1 VTNFLRISV
10 CCFRLLL
17 LLTCSLASLAQAE
30 HAGTSDLRDGSVLT
44 VESGGKFDHPT
55 EARKLYRRYKKNYD
69 KAIIAIACVRSPK
82 CIEPE
87 DEVLRYSQDAL
98 KVLQKLDQLA
108 SEGDVAASFYRGL
121 IAFERG
127 GYYENQA
134 TQITHPD
141 FILTATVFRKYA
153 LEQFTLSEKM
163 MLAPGKEGN
172 SDACSYLGKLYSGGG
187 LGYVNQEKATASYYC
202 AATGFLTE
210 GRKIKAAEMYNA
222 MKLSAVPNDSRVVE
236 LYAKLHNE
244 EPVVSWRKLPDTIK
258 NKSEKSITH

>member
-1 VTNFLRISV
+1 MTNFLRISV

-127 GYYENQA
+127 GY
-134 TQITHPD
+134 
-141 FILTATVFRKYA
+141 
-153 LEQFTLSEKM
+153 
-163 MLAPGKEGN
+163 
-172 SDACSYLGKLYSGGG
+172 
-187 LGYVNQEKATASYYC
+187 
-202 AATGFLTE
+202 
-210 GRKIKAAEMYNA
+210 
-222 MKLSAVPNDSRVVE
+222 
-236 LYAKLHNE
+236 
-244 EPVVSWRKLPDTIK
+244 
-258 NKSEKSITH
+258 